1 MYSSIAVLAHRN
13 NIDKIESA
21 IAEIVPSIF
30 AVLCIQNNDTYLADF
45 LQRPPY
51 VKRA

>member
-1 MYSSIAVLAHRN
+1 
-13 NIDKIESA
+13 
-21 IAEIVPSIF
+21 
-30 AVLCIQNNDTYLADF
+30 VLCIQNNDTYLADF